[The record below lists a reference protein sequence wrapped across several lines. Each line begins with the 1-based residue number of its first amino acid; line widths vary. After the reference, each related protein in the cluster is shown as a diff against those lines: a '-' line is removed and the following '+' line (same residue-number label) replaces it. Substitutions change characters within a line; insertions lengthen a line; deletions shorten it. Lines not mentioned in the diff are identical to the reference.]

1 MKRIRTAVPGK
12 VPGEVPGEDAGKQ
25 GIMNTS
31 SFFLAGILLL
41 GLPVSGPSLPVS
53 GAGLLGP
60 GALPQATNNQAT
72 PAKQSSITFVGT
84 VSQVAAT
91 SLAAVPKSP
100 QTIVVRVDSVLKKP
114 AAVSLKKGDT
124 VTVEVKDPAAF
135 QEGTQATF
143 YTEGWIFGSGVAVKE
158 LGHDAAP
165 SGGAPGAPET
175 GEKTVEQSP
184 SEITD
189 QDLQRLL
196 ATADYV
202 VIGRITD
209 VHQWAIPKSAAP
221 RYRTSEHSANWQEAA
236 LQVQSVLKGPK
247 PKKNKM
253 VVRFPLSRDVAWVNA
268 PKFQA
273 GEQGIFILKKDTV
286 SGAPTASVGGY
297 KADAYTCLRP
307 GDWLPTSDEARVRSL
322 LKNK

>member
-1 MKRIRTAVPGK
+1 
-12 VPGEVPGEDAGKQ
+12 
-25 GIMNTS
+25 MNTS

-165 SGGAPGAPET
+165 SGGAPGA
-175 GEKTVEQSP
+175 
-184 SEITD
+184 
-189 QDLQRLL
+189 
-196 ATADYV
+196 
-202 VIGRITD
+202 
-209 VHQWAIPKSAAP
+209 
-221 RYRTSEHSANWQEAA
+221 RTSASASHCGLCGHRAHHGCTPMGDPQVRCPSLSHVRAQRELARSRAA
-236 LQVQSVLKGPK
+236 SSV
-247 PKKNKM
+247 
-253 VVRFPLSRDVAWVNA
+253 
-268 PKFQA
+268 
-273 GEQGIFILKKDTV
+273 
-286 SGAPTASVGGY
+286 
-297 KADAYTCLRP
+297 RP
-307 GDWLPTSDEARVRSL
+307 
-322 LKNK
+322 